1 MTTPNNGSNSIA
13 CMELTIAPCRSE
25 ILICRPLIREVRKS
39 MFRRR
44 VCEKSACI
52 SEQCSNAVACKR
64 QSLRLPFCKSH
75 RLNCIWFV
83 LLMARLMYRLL
94 QFIIRTWLNVDSPKL
109 VPINFAVD
117 ELYPV
122 EGTSGER
129 DVGEIAL
136 PENNIGYLGRFE
148 SGINKSDV
156 TESTLFDTPVG
167 SVDSRFHTFGEG
179 KPGMRFLLFRRVLS
193 MVRDFRMV
201 LPQWEVRCV

>member
-1 MTTPNNGSNSIA
+1 MHLVRFAHGEVDVPAVAIYHPY
-13 CMELTIAPCRSE
+13 MIECRLSE
-25 ILICRPLIREVRKS
+25 IG
-39 MFRRR
+39 
-44 VCEKSACI
+44 
-52 SEQCSNAVACKR
+52 
-64 QSLRLPFCKSH
+64 SH
-75 RLNCIWFV
+75 
-83 LLMARLMYRLL
+83 
-94 QFIIRTWLNVDSPKL
+94 Q
-109 VPINFAVD
+109 FAVD

-179 KPGMRFLLFRRVLS
+179 KPVCGFFFFEEFFQWFETFGWFFHNGRCERIMDALAVL
-193 MVRDFRMV
+193 VV
-201 LPQWEVRCV
+201 LILSISFFKLS